1 MKSKYLLLFLVFI
14 YQASAS
20 FATEKYKFRTMSPDG
35 GFYYDGIKAI
45 EQDIEGF
52 IWVMMDYELYR
63 FDGYHYKKYYPYF
76 ASIAP
81 TKRWI
86 FNNIAS
92 DASGH
97 LYVNTNN
104 GLYRYKR
111 ISDRFEKIYD
121 AVSQVKVDK
130 ADNVWIRSK
139 NKWSILDSNTGEVN
153 TPYYD
158 EKIPVYS
165 NPVFCLHNQDLYT
178 FIYREIYR
186 YNYAESRFVLC
197 FTLPNTGSGYIR
209 FAQTHMGK
217 LWVFIDKDGLYK
229 IDLSSFKIEDH
240 YKPLPEYD
248 DSSLRAFHV
257 DKKGNIW
264 LGTINGLYILN
275 PSSRELSLYKHSGTD
290 PFSLPNNSIWEIYED
305 RQDNVWIGT
314 YSGTLSYVNVNEN
327 HAFRT
332 YHTQNSGLNY
342 APVSAFAEEQDYI
355 WIGTEGGGINRM
367 NKVNGE
373 ISGFT
378 LPNNVTSKNVK
389 SLVIDAGRNL
399 WISTFRGGL
408 DLYDSRQNKAINYK
422 HSKKDS
428 CSLLVDDIR
437 KTVLEGDSGM
447 WISYQYHKPEISYF
461 SFHSKSFTHFSLD
474 SIHDYAYLFDI
485 LRQGEKTL
493 WAISNEAL
501 YQMDTHTRAVEKIIP
516 NDSTYLGLFTFCL
529 DDSGNIWIGT
539 IGNGLIKF
547 DTNTSHFISLKNVL
561 QQDIYSIYSICYD
574 NGNVWMGT
582 DNGLFCYNI
591 ADNQLM
597 RFDKRENTQG
607 QVYYPLATM
616 KGRDGLLYFGG
627 TNGFTVINPK
637 NISYNSYKPKAIISD
652 FFIDHQAV
660 HPNYTLN
667 DTLNCII
674 LDYDQVNF
682 GFQFSS
688 DNYHIPE
695 KNRFKYRLKGYSDSW
710 ITTNAQQRTVMY
722 SKVPAGTYYF
732 EVYAANNDGIWSD
745 KPAVIKVIRKVAPW
759 VSLPAY
765 FLYVLTVIGITYLMY
780 HHYAEKK
787 KLEMLLYQENIE
799 KDQKEQIHQA
809 QLRFFTNISHD
820 FRTPLSLIL
829 AALDKL
835 RREGLK
841 EYYYRILNG
850 NVQRLLNLVNELMDF
865 RTVENGMMKLEL
877 QPLDINRFIKEIAN
891 DFIDYARQR
900 NIDFQILCDES
911 MPTDIYIDKNIVE
924 KIVMN
929 LLNNAFKY
937 TPNGKMITIFIRED
951 ENTVSIGVQDQG
963 IGIAENKKKSLFV
976 RFENLVDKNLFNQAS
991 TGIGLSLV
999 KELVEMHKATIS
1011 VDSRLGEGSCF
1022 KVDFLKGKEHY
1033 DEEVEFIL
1041 DDAEAPVRMGQ
1052 VVDIANASLQSE
1064 TLVTAAGPEFEKS
1077 SSEEE
1082 PLAEDTSKEL
1092 MLLVE
1097 DNQEL
1102 REFLRSIFT
1111 PVYRVVE
1118 AADGMEGWSKA
1129 LKYLPDIIISDVMMP
1144 EKDGIEMTRELRAD
1158 MMTSHIPIILLT
1170 AKTTIESKLE
1180 GLEYGADDY
1189 ITKPFSATYLQA
1201 RVENLLI
1208 QRKKLQSFYRDSL
1221 MHINMAAV
1229 PEDLPV
1235 SAEGESR
1242 EENRTE
1248 PEQEAQPAVP
1258 DMSPN
1263 DRKFMDKLV
1272 ELMEQNMD
1280 NGELVVDDLVREL
1293 AVSRSVF
1300 FKKLKM
1306 LTGLAPI
1313 EFIKEIRIKRATQ
1326 LIETGEFNMTQIS
1339 YMVGINDPRYFS
1351 KCFKAQVGMTPT
1363 EYKEKVG
1370 R

>member
-1 MKSKYLLLFLVFI
+1 
-14 YQASAS
+14 
-20 FATEKYKFRTMSPDG
+20 
-35 GFYYDGIKAI
+35 
-45 EQDIEGF
+45 
-52 IWVMMDYELYR
+52 
-63 FDGYHYKKYYPYF
+63 
-76 ASIAP
+76 
-81 TKRWI
+81 
-86 FNNIAS
+86 
-92 DASGH
+92 
-97 LYVNTNN
+97 
-104 GLYRYKR
+104 
-111 ISDRFEKIYD
+111 
-121 AVSQVKVDK
+121 
-130 ADNVWIRSK
+130 
-139 NKWSILDSNTGEVN
+139 
-153 TPYYD
+153 
-158 EKIPVYS
+158 
-165 NPVFCLHNQDLYT
+165 
-178 FIYREIYR
+178 
-186 YNYAESRFVLC
+186 
-197 FTLPNTGSGYIR
+197 
-209 FAQTHMGK
+209 MGK

-367 NKVNGE
+367 DKVNGE

-674 LDYDQVNF
+674 LDYDQVNNEQREIIYKERRQVLD
-682 GFQFSS
+682 GENMREAIYKMIQDTVDTYVDMCFS
-688 DNYHIPE
+688 DDV
-695 KNRFKYRLKGYSDSW
+695 DSEEW
-710 ITTNAQQRTVMY
+710 DLNEFN
-722 SKVPAGTYYF
+722 G
-732 EVYAANNDGIWSD
+732 
-745 KPAVIKVIRKVAPW
+745 
-759 VSLPAY
+759 
-765 FLYVLTVIGITYLMY
+765 VLTPIIPIRPLT
-780 HHYAEKK
+780 AESVKGKK
-787 KLEMLLYQENIE
+787 RDEIRHELKEEAVKLYEE
-799 KDQKEQIHQA
+799 KEA
-809 QLRFFTNISHD
+809 EFPEPEQLRELERVVLLKCIDSKWMDHID
-820 FRTPLSLIL
+820 DMEIL
-829 AALDKL
+829 
-835 RREGLK
+835 R
-841 EYYYRILNG
+841 
-850 NVQRLLNLVNELMDF
+850 
-865 RTVENGMMKLEL
+865 
-877 QPLDINRFIKEIAN
+877 
-891 DFIDYARQR
+891 
-900 NIDFQILCDES
+900 
-911 MPTDIYIDKNIVE
+911 
-924 KIVMN
+924 
-929 LLNNAFKY
+929 
-937 TPNGKMITIFIRED
+937 
-951 ENTVSIGVQDQG
+951 QG
-963 IGIAENKKKSLFV
+963 IGLAAYGQRDPVVEYKMSAFDMFNEMITSIQEDTLRMLYHVHVEQKIEREQVAKVTGTNK
-976 RFENLVDKNLFNQAS
+976 D
-991 TGIGLSLV
+991 
-999 KELVEMHKATIS
+999 
-1011 VDSRLGEGSCF
+1011 DS
-1022 KVDFLKGKEHY
+1022 
-1033 DEEVEFIL
+1033 
-1041 DDAEAPVRMGQ
+1041 
-1052 VVDIANASLQSE
+1052 
-1064 TLVTAAGPEFEKS
+1064 AGPK
-1077 SSEEE
+1077 
-1082 PLAEDTSKEL
+1082 K
-1092 MLLVE
+1092 
-1097 DNQEL
+1097 
-1102 REFLRSIFT
+1102 
-1111 PVYRVVE
+1111 PV
-1118 AADGMEGWSKA
+1118 
-1129 LKYLPDIIISDVMMP
+1129 
-1144 EKDGIEMTRELRAD
+1144 
-1158 MMTSHIPIILLT
+1158 
-1170 AKTTIESKLE
+1170 
-1180 GLEYGADDY
+1180 
-1189 ITKPFSATYLQA
+1189 
-1201 RVENLLI
+1201 
-1208 QRKKLQSFYRDSL
+1208 QRKEIKVY
-1221 MHINMAAV
+1221 
-1229 PEDLPV
+1229 
-1235 SAEGESR
+1235 
-1242 EENRTE
+1242 
-1248 PEQEAQPAVP
+1248 
-1258 DMSPN
+1258 PN
-1263 DRKFMDKLV
+1263 DPCPCGSGKKYKQCCGRK
-1272 ELMEQNMD
+1272 N
-1280 NGELVVDDLVREL
+1280 
-1293 AVSRSVF
+1293 
-1300 FKKLKM
+1300 
-1306 LTGLAPI
+1306 
-1313 EFIKEIRIKRATQ
+1313 
-1326 LIETGEFNMTQIS
+1326 
-1339 YMVGINDPRYFS
+1339 
-1351 KCFKAQVGMTPT
+1351 KA
-1363 EYKEKVG
+1363 
-1370 R
+1370 